1 MHQLIEEQI
10 KQQEKLII
18 IITENMSSNDL
29 LERDEDIP
37 NLIVTQLSHL

>member
-1 MHQLIEEQI
+1 MR
-10 KQQEKLII
+10 KTDI